1 MNFVTAIRLFPA
13 RAARTALVEE
23 EDDMIKTLGFHYD

>member
-13 RAARTALVEE
+13 RAARTALVEDD
-23 EDDMIKTLGFHYD
+23 EDMEKILGFHCD